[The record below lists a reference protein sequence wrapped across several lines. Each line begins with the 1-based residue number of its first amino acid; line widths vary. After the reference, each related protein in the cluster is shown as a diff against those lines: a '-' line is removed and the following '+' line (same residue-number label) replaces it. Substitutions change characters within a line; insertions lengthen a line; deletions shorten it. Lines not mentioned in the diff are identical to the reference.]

1 MLEFRS
7 KHRLDVLEPLFGF
20 GHEGVFGFFV
30 GGFVGGAEAE
40 EGAGV
45 VPGDGADRLLG
56 DEVLAGGFGVF
67 EIDAAAAGGRR
78 WRRLWATGRRGS
90 TCRRAFCI

>member
-1 MLEFRS
+1 MFFSRC
-7 KHRLDVLEPLFGF
+7 FGF

-67 EIDAAAAGGRR
+67 EVDAAAAGAAVGEGLWGRR
-78 WRRLWATGRRGS
+78 RRGS
-90 TCRRAFCI
+90 TCRRASCI